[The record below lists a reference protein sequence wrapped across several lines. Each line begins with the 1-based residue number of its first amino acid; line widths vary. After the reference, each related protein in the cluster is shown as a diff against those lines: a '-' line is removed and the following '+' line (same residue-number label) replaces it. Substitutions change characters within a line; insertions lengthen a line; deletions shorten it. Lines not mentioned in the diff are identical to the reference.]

1 MHGGGAPVTGV
12 VLMAPSVVL
21 STADSVIWFGT
32 TMACHVPCRGWYATN
47 VPLPSPSQ
55 YMLVSALPVVAVAVR
70 TQQVVQAGVRDA
82 RRGLELVVELV
93 GQGPLDRD
101 VGDPADRVAAGG
113 EQLHQ
118 AGDQPAA

>member
-1 MHGGGAPVTGV
+1 MYGGGAPVTGV

-55 YMLVSALPVVAVAVR
+55 YMLVSALLLVPWAGCPLSPPLLSPSPFGLSKWSR
-70 TQQVVQAGVRDA
+70 QVFAT
-82 RRGLELVVELV
+82 L
-93 GQGPLDRD
+93 
-101 VGDPADRVAAGG
+101 VAAWSW
-113 EQLHQ
+113 LSSS
-118 AGDQPAA
+118 